1 MRRLLPALLL
11 LGSAPLAAQQWQGS
25 IAMTM
30 TSADQRG
37 ESIAMVMHR
46 KGSMLANVMTM
57 PASAGPMAGQE
68 MRMIIDESSRT
79 LTMLTPMMPGMMIPP
94 AMTGGKPAK
103 GMKMV
108 SNLGD
113 DLDPN
118 TAAKGSAKPLGT
130 SQTIAGMKCED
141 YEVTTEGETMQMCL
155 ATGIGSFAF
164 ANLRGPGSASVPAW
178 ARGLQGKF
186 PLQIR
191 DKAGKFAMNV
201 TKITPG
207 APAASLF
214 EVPEGY
220 ADMSAMMGGMGRRPR
235 N

>member
-1 MRRLLPALLL
+1 MRRLLPTLLL
-11 LGSAPLAAQQWQGS
+11 VTAPLAAQEWQGS
-25 IAMTM
+25 IAMTR

-46 KGSMLANVMTM
+46 KGRLLTNVMTM

-68 MRMIIDESSRT
+68 MRMIIDEGSRT

-103 GMKMV
+103 GLKMV
-108 SNLGD
+108 SNIGD
-113 DLDPN
+113 DLAPDA
-118 TAAKGSAKPLGT
+118 AAKGSVKPLGT
-130 SQTIAGMKCED
+130 SQTIVGTKCED

-155 ATGIGSFAF
+155 ASGLGSFAF
-164 ANLRGPGSASVPAW
+164 ANMRGPGNASIPAW

-191 DKAGKFAMNV
+191 DKAGKFAMTV